1 MQLENS
7 FEVAVPPDTAWE
19 FLTDVPAVLP
29 CMPGAEL
36 LEVVDTDH
44 WKTRLQVRLGPI
56 SLQFLADVD
65 RSSTDVAAR
74 RTVLDV
80 EAREAKGR
88 GTAKATITSAVED
101 ASGGS
106 RVSIVTD
113 LALRGPLTQYGSI
126 VVAPVAARL
135 TEQFAACITKKLAP
149 TPTPTE
155 PAEDAAAREPA
166 MSSDS
171 AERDR
176 TLRQL
181 LVAVGRWLTQRRSS

>member
-7 FEVAVPPDTAWE
+7 FEVAVPPDAAWE

-56 SLQFLADVD
+56 SLQFLADVN
-65 RSSTDVAAR
+65 RSATDVAAR
-74 RTVLDV
+74 RTVLEV

-135 TEQFAACITKKLAP
+135 TEQFAACITKKLTSAP
-149 TPTPTE
+149 SE
-155 PAEDAAAREPA
+155 PAALATLEESAT
-166 MSSDS
+166 SSDS
-171 AERDR
+171 AAP
-176 TLRQL
+176 LRGLRSL
-181 LVAVGRWLTQRRSS
+181 LAAAGRWLSRRRAS